1 MCQISPELVG
11 GLESCLHGYN
21 IGACF
26 GDLAFK
32 VIEELIKLNL
42 NQIELVCKIYVG
54 GGIHFVFSE
63 NLVQKCFH
71 QSIPLLS
78 HCRKTINLQNT
89 DIQDFK
95 MKKQN
100 KKNF

>member
-32 VIEELIKLNL
+32 VTEELIKLNL

-54 GGIHFVFSE
+54 GGAFILFSLKTLCK
-63 NLVQKCFH
+63 NVSTN
-71 QSIPLLS
+71 QSPSSPIVEKLS
-78 HCRKTINLQNT
+78 IFK
-89 DIQDFK
+89 IQTFK
-95 MKKQN
+95 ISR
-100 KKNF
+100 